1 MLLIKKVEVCKGKY
15 GVFLKY
21 NKKNIN
27 IGNYTEEDL
36 TKEIAEELIN
46 KPKFKSNSNQ
56 NQNQS
61 KYNGIKINNDISIKT
76 GKFGPY
82 IVNNGK
88 NISLKFSKIF
98 KSLNKKYE
106 ELSLE
111 DCNKII
117 EEFKSKPKK

>member
-1 MLLIKKVEVCKGKY
+1 M
-15 GVFLKY
+15 KY

-111 DCNKII
+111 DCNKTI
-117 EEFKSKPKK
+117 EEFKSKQKIINPVHNIYS